1 MIRRFILFGLTCGLL
16 LSTNHCLLAQ
26 AVSARDELLAL
37 VPADA
42 GFCLSVQNLREEAES
57 WSRSHWIKTVR
68 ASALGQSIEKSPEFD
83 RLVRFEEELRKRF
96 GVNWGKLRDDIF
108 GDAVVL
114 AYWPALPDHP
124 EQEQGLLLVRARRA
138 DLLKKLVDALNDHQF
153 KNKELSRLEERQ
165 HEGVKYHL
173 RKDQR
178 SEHFLLIDGNLLAF
192 TGKES
197 LVKRII
203 DQRQAP
209 ANKKNVIAQQLNRAG
224 AARAL
229 AALWVNPRAFDAEL
243 EQRAKNPGP
252 EGQLLQSF
260 LTYWRPL
267 DAIVLSVS
275 DVGDLEIRLAIQAR
289 AGDLPAAIQKS
300 FTEPSKPGE
309 LWNRFPEGAIM
320 SMAGQLDPARLAECI
335 GDFLTPENRQAVL
348 DALQRKLG
356 PAIKMDLRKDVLPN
370 IGPEWGMFIAA
381 ADEPGQFPDMLTAL
395 AVKPGSGAVKVDQ
408 ALLDG
413 VNVLAMIAVLA
424 STDKLAIDRVWQEKV
439 QVNFLTG
446 AKVFPQGV
454 RPAWALK
461 DGYLVFA
468 SSPEAVPRFRLRN
481 NAPKAAVNGKVP
493 ILMLS
498 TAELAKFLRARREQV
513 IDHLTATTKG
523 LHRDTA
529 NRTLEDSLRVMDLI
543 QQVTFL
549 QGSGNGQMTWTLRV
563 RPRSAE

>member
-42 GFCLSVQNLREEAES
+42 GFCLSVQNLAKRLS
-57 WSRSHWIKTVR
+57 HGRVPTGSRPCGLR
-68 ASALGQSIEKSPEFD
+68 RLGQSIEKSPEFD

-96 GVNWGKLRDDIF
+96 GVNWANCVTIF

-114 AYWPALPDHP
+114 GRTGRPYPTTQ
-124 EQEQGLLLVRARRA
+124 QEQGLLLVRARRA

-209 ANKKNVIAQQLNRAG
+209 ANKKNVIAQQLNPAGPPGPGRALGQSACLRRRAG
-224 AARAL
+224 TACQKPRPRRPVAAKLSHLLAAARRHRAVGERRGRSGNQAGHSGSCRGL
-229 AALWVNPRAFDAEL
+229 AGRDPKL
-243 EQRAKNPGP
+243 
-252 EGQLLQSF
+252 
-260 LTYWRPL
+260 
-267 DAIVLSVS
+267 
-275 DVGDLEIRLAIQAR
+275 
-289 AGDLPAAIQKS
+289 
-300 FTEPSKPGE
+300 FTERSKPGE

-348 DALQRKLG
+348 DALQRRAG
-356 PAIKMDLRKDVLPN
+356 PSHQDGSAKDVLPN

-381 ADEPGQFPDMLTAL
+381 ADEPGQFPTC
-395 AVKPGSGAVKVDQ
+395 
-408 ALLDG
+408 
-413 VNVLAMIAVLA
+413 
-424 STDKLAIDRVWQEKV
+424 
-439 QVNFLTG
+439 
-446 AKVFPQGV
+446 
-454 RPAWALK
+454 
-461 DGYLVFA
+461 
-468 SSPEAVPRFRLRN
+468 
-481 NAPKAAVNGKVP
+481 
-493 ILMLS
+493 
-498 TAELAKFLRARREQV
+498 
-513 IDHLTATTKG
+513 
-523 LHRDTA
+523 
-529 NRTLEDSLRVMDLI
+529 
-543 QQVTFL
+543 
-549 QGSGNGQMTWTLRV
+549 
-563 RPRSAE
+563 